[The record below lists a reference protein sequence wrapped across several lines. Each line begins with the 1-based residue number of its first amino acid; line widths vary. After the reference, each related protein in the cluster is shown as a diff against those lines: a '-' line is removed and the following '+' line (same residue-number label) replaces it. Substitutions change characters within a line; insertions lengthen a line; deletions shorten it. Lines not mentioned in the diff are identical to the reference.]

1 MQMSAG
7 AHNSQRHQSSPV
19 LELQV
24 FVSYPVWVSGIK
36 LGSSKE
42 QSTFLTAE
50 PSLLSQQSV
59 SVLNVMCI

>member
-7 AHNSQRHQSSPV
+7 AHNGQRHQSSPGAGV
-19 LELQV
+19 TGVCELPSVGVGDQTWI
-24 FVSYPVWVSGIK
+24 P
-36 LGSSKE
+36 